1 MTLFRK
7 KYYTTSFRRKEK
19 LYKLVLHFP
28 FEVDAYFLKE
38 ELKNYNDDLRRL
50 LNYVLKIEEI
60 KQKLPF
66 KVEKIIE
73 IEI

>member
-7 KYYTTSFRRKEK
+7 KYYTTSFKKDGK

-28 FEVDAYFLKE
+28 FEVDAFFLKE
-38 ELKNYNDDLRRL
+38 ELKQYKNDLRKIL
-50 LNYVLKIEEI
+50 EYVIKIEEL

-73 IEI
+73 IKV